1 MFDLHGETVAYDTE
15 NNKLVI
21 IDQTKL
27 PNETVV
33 LSLCKKEEICTAIK
47 ELKLRGA
54 PCIGVSAAIALSVL
68 ANESKQTDED
78 GFISEFLENCEY
90 LLSSRPTAVN
100 LFWAVEEMKKVLFS
114 CKGES
119 LDNIKKAL
127 QVKALQIHG
136 DDIECCKRIGEY
148 GARLLENKSAVLTH
162 CNAGRLACVK
172 YGTAL
177 APIYIA
183 KENGHNL
190 KVYADETRPLLQGG
204 KAYLL

>member
-33 LSLCKKEEICTAIK
+33 LSLGKKEEIYTAIK

-100 LFWAVEEMKKVLFS
+100 LFWAVEEMKKSAF
-114 CKGES
+114 
-119 LDNIKKAL
+119 
-127 QVKALQIHG
+127 
-136 DDIECCKRIGEY
+136 
-148 GARLLENKSAVLTH
+148 LL
-162 CNAGRLACVK
+162 
-172 YGTAL
+172 
-177 APIYIA
+177 
-183 KENGHNL
+183 
-190 KVYADETRPLLQGG
+190 
-204 KAYLL
+204 